1 MVVYG
6 LCDTAVTVL
15 GLAVESQMYD
25 SLCVPMPIT
34 STHDNPSPP
43 NLLAKGQNVFARGSQ
58 CAGNAH
64 KLWYNWYVLFSLILY
79 LLIFSHAQFHYS
91 HMAHSECSPFC
102 KKSSAHASICLSL
115 DRSLGIPKHSLE
127 KSKPRES
134 FLSGRDQDKGV
145 AMESMHRCTS
155 VSQSTLSTFSSS

>member
-64 KLWYNWYVLFSLILY
+64 K

>member
-43 NLLAKGQNVFARGSQ
+43 NLLAKGQNPADL
-58 CAGNAH
+58 NAQAMPTN
-64 KLWYNWYVLFSLILY
+64 Y
-79 LLIFSHAQFHYS
+79 
-91 HMAHSECSPFC
+91 
-102 KKSSAHASICLSL
+102 
-115 DRSLGIPKHSLE
+115 GIT
-127 KSKPRES
+127 
-134 FLSGRDQDKGV
+134 G
-145 AMESMHRCTS
+145 TYY
-155 VSQSTLSTFSSS
+155 FSSFISTDIFTCTVPLLPHGTLRMLTVL